1 MLTKEQQKELE
12 KLIKEINQEAKKV
25 VEDYVN
31 NPSEITGSITQV
43 HMNSPLLDEE
53 KENIDEIT

>member
-53 KENIDEIT
+53 KENIDE